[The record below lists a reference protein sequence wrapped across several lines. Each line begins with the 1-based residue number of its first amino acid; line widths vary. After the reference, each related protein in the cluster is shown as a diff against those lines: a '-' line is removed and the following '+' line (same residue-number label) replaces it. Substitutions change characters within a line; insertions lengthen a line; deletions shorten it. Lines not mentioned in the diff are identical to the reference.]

1 MDLARSIC
9 KGSANLEWQGV
20 IMKEM
25 TLLIVTIFAISTLI
39 FGVVGSWNYSLDDLP
54 RTPYKSV
61 YEMDKVYD

>member
-1 MDLARSIC
+1 MGIALSIFE
-9 KGSANLEWQGV
+9 GSANLKWQGV
-20 IMKEM
+20 LMKET
-25 TLLIVTIFAISTLI
+25 TLLIITIFAISTLI